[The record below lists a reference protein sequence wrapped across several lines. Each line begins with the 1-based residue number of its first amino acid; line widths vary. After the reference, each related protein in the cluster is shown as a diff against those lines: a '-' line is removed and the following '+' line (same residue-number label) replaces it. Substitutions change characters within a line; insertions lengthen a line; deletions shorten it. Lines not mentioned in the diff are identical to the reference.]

1 MQMKEGHSKRLAEM
15 WFFIFLKLKGKP
27 SLSFI
32 FLRNKKIAQEQHYGK
47 HNRMKNNGFGFEV
60 QKLN

>member
-32 FLRNKKIAQEQHYGK
+32 FLRNKKNCTRAA
-47 HNRMKNNGFGFEV
+47 
-60 QKLN
+60 L